1 MNHFKGCD
9 NFHDGLVCWPR
20 TGPGEQA
27 KVDCLNNIAFSSI
40 AIDNIGNCIFKR
52 SLRMIFVNS
61 TIFVENLFAAYA
73 FRVCG
78 NDSVWREKA
87 DYSECL
93 NLISHIPS
101 YEV

>member
-1 MNHFKGCD
+1 
-9 NFHDGLVCWPR
+9 
-20 TGPGEQA
+20 
-27 KVDCLNNIAFSSI
+27 
-40 AIDNIGNCIFKR
+40 
-52 SLRMIFVNS
+52 MIFVNS